1 VEEYRLAA
9 QALYRATRPNPS
21 LRTPTSPRPP
31 RSSKSTSH
39 SSRSS
44 GSSSSSS
51 PHREAVEMNS
61 RGSSRPQRESHTPG
75 EVTQNEV
82 SRSPDAQA
90 CDNDSPSTNP
100 SPNHAASLTFN
111 FQLSSFNSPPDT
123 FNSHPP

>member
-82 SRSPDAQA
+82 SRSPDAQT
-90 CDNDSPSTNP
+90 DDI
-100 SPNHAASLTFN
+100 ASSATPPLCHSATLPLCHFL
-111 FQLSSFNSPPDT
+111 QLALP
-123 FNSHPP
+123 